1 MRYFFESKVEK
12 RMPDIPFRFLL
23 MYGKYVIRE
32 KASREISFWITISS
46 SVSFI
51 PRRRAITR
59 S

>member
-1 MRYFFESKVEK
+1 
-12 RMPDIPFRFLL
+12 MPDIPFIFLL